1 LASRHKAVRGP
12 IARCVMVALV
22 DWRKRISV
30 DPAVHHGDPCITG
43 TRVPVSV
50 IVGSFADGD
59 TFEQILGSYPQ
70 LTREDVQAALQCAAE
85 AVNRFDLVPIT
96 K

>member
-1 LASRHKAVRGP
+1 
-12 IARCVMVALV
+12 MVASAE
-22 DWRKRISV
+22 WRRRINA

-50 IVGSFADGD
+50 IVGSVADGD
-59 TFEQILGSYPQ
+59 TFEQILSSYPQ
-70 LTREDVQAALQCAAE
+70 LTREDIQAALLCAAE
-85 AVNRFDLVPIT
+85 AVNRFHLVPMS